1 MRLFAAPAVWM
12 AHFLAV
18 YLIATLACERLAVGA
33 AAVTV
38 LAVAVLLAIGIT
50 DYRRLGGGGTQ
61 GFVSLTSLLL
71 CAVSALA
78 ALWVAYPAFVL
89 PCAA

>member
-1 MRLFAAPAVWM
+1 VKLFFSPAVWM

-18 YLIATLACERLAVGA
+18 YLLATLACERLAVGA

-38 LAVAVLLAIGIT
+38 LALAALLARGFV
-50 DYRRLGGGGTQ
+50 DYGRVRRDGTEA
-61 GFVSLTSLLL
+61 FVSLTSLLL
-71 CAVSALA
+71 CGLSALA